1 MFCWYLLDL
10 VDIYHQYYSV
20 FLLYSYS
27 KKMKHF
33 CENPK
38 QIKGGKGQNSNTYCD
53 KNSLVLTKLPE
64 TIFNRKSIGEIIV
77 KTLQMTPVLFR
88 NSSPQGWFPVGRTLC
103 FQLAGF
109 KPVCMVSSAK
119 VCISA
124 KFNML
129 KGHAERH
136 AAYGFISYHCF
147 IITVCCEYNLK

>member
-20 FLLYSYS
+20 FLFYSYP

-33 CENPK
+33 FGHPK

-53 KNSLVLTKLPE
+53 KNSLALTKLPE

-77 KTLQMTPVLFR
+77 KTLQMTAVLFR
-88 NSSPQGWFPVGRTLC
+88 NSSPQGTFC
-103 FQLAGF
+103 FQLVGF

-147 IITVCCEYNLK
+147 IITVCGEHNLK